1 MSKLKRFRI
10 ELCDRYEKFHG
21 IFEINRNNDR
31 YVIVQ
36 GTYRVLP

>member
-1 MSKLKRFRI
+1 MSKVRFRI
-10 ELCDRYEKFHG
+10 ELCDRYEKFHS
-21 IFEINRNNDR
+21 IFEINRNDDR